1 MTNTSKISDRDIRFY
16 RRLRRNRVFSELLA
30 YYAKVAEENGI
41 RKSDIATRL
50 GKEPSQITRWF
61 AEPANLTLDTIS
73 DLLLAMNAELEF
85 GIVPASSDQYTAKD
99 FMQEFKNWTEN
110 QEDIT
115 VSAQF
120 DNRPIFITGAE
131 QTATTASTI
140 V

>member
-1 MTNTSKISDRDIRFY
+1 MSDRDIRFY
-16 RRLRRNRVFSELLA
+16 RRLRRNHVFSKLLA
-30 YYAKVAEENGI
+30 YYEKIAEENGI
-41 RKSDIATRL
+41 KKSDIATML
-50 GKEPSQITRWF
+50 GKKPSQITRWF

-85 GIVPASSDQYTAKD
+85 GVVPASSEQYTAED

-120 DNRPIFITGAE
+120 DDLPIFITRAE
-131 QTATTASTI
+131 QAKTSAGTI

>member
-30 YYAKVAEENGI
+30 YYAKIAEENGI

-50 GKEPSQITRWF
+50 GKQPSQITRWF
-61 AEPANLTLDTIS
+61 AEPVNLTLDTIS
-73 DLLLAMNAELEF
+73 DLLLAMNAELVF
-85 GIVPASSDQYTAKD
+85 GVVPASSDRYTAED
-99 FMQEFKNWTEN
+99 FMQEFKDWAEN

-120 DNRPIFITGAE
+120 DDLPIFITSAE
-131 QTATTASTI
+131 QTATSASTI